1 MSQTINLLTLFVLAV
16 GLSMDAFAVAIC
28 KGLAMRQ
35 LTLGK
40 ALIVGLW
47 FGVFQGMMPFI
58 GYILGAQF
66 EQYVNAIA
74 PWIAFVLLALIGGN
88 MVREAFGGEEE
99 EEEES
104 ATLGVKEMFL
114 MAVATSIDA
123 LAVGITFA
131 FVPVAIL
138 PGAAGGVANTF
149 VGCLII
155 CVTTCL
161 LSMVGVKV
169 GNVFGA
175 RYKSKA
181 ELAGGV
187 ILIFLGLKILLE
199 HYGLF
204 F

>member
-35 LTLGK
+35 LTWGK
-40 ALIVGLW
+40 ALIVGAW

-66 EQYVNAIA
+66 EQYVTAIA
-74 PWIAFVLLALIGGN
+74 PWIAFVLLGLIGFN

-99 EEEES
+99 AEEES
-104 ATLGVKEMFL
+104 ATLAVKEMFL

-138 PGAAGGVANTF
+138 PGAAGGIANTC

-155 CVTTCL
+155 CVTTCV
-161 LSMVGVKV
+161 LSMVGVKA

-181 ELAGGV
+181 ELAGGI
-187 ILIFLGLKILLE
+187 ILILLGLKILLE
-199 HYGLF
+199 PFGML
-204 F
+204 